1 MNTGANH
8 SFSAELSSLLFENA
22 ADPIFVLDMD
32 GHFIEVNQA
41 ACKHTG
47 YSRDELLQMGPQHLD
62 DASAQQQIPERLA
75 QLQQAGKA
83 TFNAVHVRRD
93 GSRVPVEM
101 HIRMIEH
108 NGKRLT
114 LNICRDV
121 SERLQKEIEYE
132 HIVQTTTDGF
142 WIARVSDARI
152 LDVNEAFCRMV
163 GYTREELLAMSIF
176 DLEAIESS
184 AETEA
189 HIRRVMLTGHDFFE
203 TQHRHKDGHL
213 VEIEASVSYSDSR
226 GGVFFVFVRDISQRK
241 RQEVELKLA
250 ASVFN
255 SSSAAILITDR
266 DNKIVS
272 VNPAFTATTGY
283 EAAEVIGRNPNILS
297 SGKQS
302 KEFYRDMWQ
311 RLENNRHWQGEL
323 WNLRKDG
330 EIFAEQLTIN
340 VVTNKDGSVHRHIAI
355 FSDITEK
362 KQAADLVWRQANYDS
377 VTNLPNRRLFL
388 DRLDQ
393 ELKKCR
399 RSTTFLALFFV
410 DLDRFKEVNDTHG
423 HNIGDQLLIETA
435 RRLNDCVRST
445 DTVARLGGDE
455 FTVILTNL
463 SDTSGVKTVADNVQA
478 ALEKPFHLN
487 GVNVFISASIGIA
500 LYPGDATDPG
510 NLTDKADIA
519 MYASKRQ
526 GRNRICFYSD
536 RLAGNP
542 D

>member
-47 YSRDELLQMGPQHLD
+47 YSRTELLQMGPQHLD

-75 QLQQAGKA
+75 QLRKEGQA

-108 NGKRLT
+108 NGRKLT

-121 SERLQKEIEYE
+121 SERLQKEIEYQ

-152 LDVNEAFCRMV
+152 LDVNESFCRMV

-176 DLEAIESS
+176 DLEAIESG

-241 RQEVELKLA
+241 RLEVELKLA

-302 KEFYRDMWQ
+302 KEFYREMWHS
-311 RLENNRHWQGEL
+311 LENNRHWQGEL

-362 KQAADLVWRQANYDS
+362 KQAADLVWRQANYDA

-423 HNIGDQLLIETA
+423 HNIGDLLLIETA

-500 LYPGDATDPG
+500 LYPSDADTPG
-510 NLTDKADIA
+510 SLTDKADIA

-542 D
+542 G

>member
-47 YSRDELLQMGPQHLD
+47 YSRNELLQMGPQHLD

-75 QLQQAGKA
+75 QLQQEGQA

-121 SERLQKEIEYE
+121 SERLQKEIEYQ

-142 WIARVSDARI
+142 WIARVSDACI
-152 LDVNEAFCRMV
+152 LDVNESFCRMV

-176 DLEAIESS
+176 DLEAIESG

-302 KEFYRDMWQ
+302 KEFYREMWHS
-311 RLENNRHWQGEL
+311 LENNRHWQGEL

-362 KQAADLVWRQANYDS
+362 KQAADLVWRQANYDA

-423 HNIGDQLLIETA
+423 HTIGDLLLIETA

-510 NLTDKADIA
+510 SLTDKADIA

-542 D
+542 G